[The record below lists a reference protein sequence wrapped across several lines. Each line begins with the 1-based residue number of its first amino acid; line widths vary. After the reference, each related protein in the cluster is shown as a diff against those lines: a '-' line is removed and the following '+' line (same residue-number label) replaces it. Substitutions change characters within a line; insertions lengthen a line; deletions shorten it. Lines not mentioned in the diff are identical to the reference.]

1 MQRREEIANIV
12 EQCRTEGYRISDAEI
27 DEIIQHCIRKMEVAG
42 IEDKEMYLPM
52 LFEDELK
59 QYLIRNAINAVT
71 LLREIAKEAEK
82 NVCFVQ
88 AEPMRQQMS

>member
-12 EQCRTEGYRISDAEI
+12 EQCRTEGHRISDAEI

-59 QYLIRNAINAVT
+59 QYLIRDAINAVT